1 MSYQLID
8 NEELKQYEFHIE
20 EFIPRIEYIKAKNQI
35 FLTHTEI
42 PNFLAGKGVGAV
54 LVKQALEDIK
64 QKDLTL
70 VPLCPFVALYIKRHP
85 EWRKLVLKGVIIS

>member
-20 EFIPRIEYIKAKNQI
+20 EFIPRIEYIKAQNQI

-42 PNFLAGKGVGAV
+42 PNFLAGKGVGAK

-70 VPLCPFVALYIKRHP
+70 VPLCPFVALYIKRHQK
-85 EWRKLVLKGVIIS
+85 WRKLVLKGVIIS

>member
-8 NEELKQYEFHIE
+8 NEKLKQYEFHIE
-20 EFIPRIEYIKAKNQI
+20 EFIPRIEYIKAQKQI

-42 PNFLAGKGVGAV
+42 PNFLAGKGVGAE
-54 LVKQALEDIK
+54 LVKQTLEDIK

-70 VPLCPFVALYIKRHP
+70 VPLCPFVALYIKRHQK
-85 EWRKLVLKGVIIS
+85 WRKLVLKGIIIS